1 MAARSTLTSVKEIHP
16 LLTVPTALSTSAE
29 VTTRDEANVF
39 LTSKV
44 ILLINQVRVVKNNG
58 AERDQTDWWFPM
70 VAEEYSMNNTTYGK
84 KAKSSIVS
92 FASHLGMSE
101 EEYKRLNQLT
111 KKPWMYM
118 KKYGVV
124 ERRRRCQGVF
134 WILLDE
140 ADETGS
146 IISPASQIRGE
157 HIMPV
162 WLQCN
167 SNPHYQTVDTVTS
180 KQRKEAQN
188 ARGRTINEA
197 RDQIKQANEV
207 DKMKKRKNANR
218 MHDVSIGRRT
228 VSIPTGY
235 QIVRTSELGK
245 SKETAE
251 KNALITEN
259 NRLKAEND
267 KLRGDI
273 NMFRAQLHNLELL
286 HSQTDVTINQLENE
300 ILKLHEDVFKDEEAV
315 GLGKLLIKLK
325 ITTNCPVSPLGQR
338 LYGIAWANLPKAAAK
353 TLTQFIPIA
362 VSAFLADLGIRDRD
376 LLMSVPNITPSIEV
390 LHKAALMGHQQ
401 VYKLVANGVKNGM
414 IFGFG
419 HDKGERNGLGR
430 LIRGLSFIA
439 DGHVK
444 ECKVDANGVVSN
456 DQSIGEHIENT
467 FSNIQPYLDD
477 GEKVLLG
484 SITTDAGGG
493 GGTLESSASK
503 IEMFLNNINYII
515 NCTLHSHSKCLQKAW
530 EQAFGG
536 GGREEVT
543 LLQLLHCFWSLQ
555 EALGENFKDV
565 WKLLIEEEWVTK
577 LLSKPILT
585 RWGYVLQTATS
596 VEDMYD
602 KWEKFTSTCYELWT
616 NDEKIHTIAKGALKI
631 MKNDLVRCQNQF
643 VTAFGKSYW
652 NKHFLWLKRIDPIS
666 KLSGHSAHEMCIQVF
681 IMLKDLDH
689 LIENYGRMDAFAAY
703 RSTHATLDADSQ
715 SAIDKQIF
723 VFFKVYKKTF
733 LKAVSGF
740 KRWSSLLLPFTLAS
754 ANTLAVTIFVTH
766 VLKKSGVTVPED
778 VNLNASTT
786 NNTHASFKL
795 QEWKQ
800 YLEDNCEINVT
811 DGLLVRHRTALIEM
825 STKMCSIWDATEN
838 VSIIALREDCM
849 NIVIPA
855 FHHTQS
861 IEAGVQETSICA
873 ENQKAEMIASA
884 LVAIRSNDIVA
895 ITEMV
900 QMHLDSKDIKGNQ
913 HMGRGKSS
921 DGRQI
926 KSVQAI
932 RNQAERVEN
941 NQVFK
946 SRVQATK
953 FRASQCIDRAF
964 CDPFAVDVQKMR
976 KLAYNVFEKT
986 DYVSAEALRKIQKT
1000 QKVRERVEKYANNT
1014 RSNKRKACNVT
1025 AAEMTLPL
1033 ALDNMMLIKNFSSK
1047 KKLGALRKE
1056 IEIRG
1061 GTYGE
1066 KETLKKLKE
1075 RLRELLNVNSDD
1087 HAFKLMHPENDATE
1101 IEDL

>member
-1 MAARSTLTSVKEIHP
+1 MACRSVRTRDKEIHP
-16 LLTVPTALSTSAE
+16 LLTVPPALSTSAE
-29 VTTRDEANVF
+29 VTTKDEANAF

-58 AERDQTDWWFPM
+58 AKRDQTDWWFPM

-92 FASHLGMSE
+92 FAAHLGMSV
-101 EEYKRLNQLT
+101 EEYKRVKQLT
-111 KKPWMYM
+111 QKPWIYM

-124 ERRRRCQGVF
+124 ERRIWCQGVF

-140 ADETGS
+140 AYDTGG

-157 HIMPV
+157 HNMPG
-162 WLQCN
+162 WLQGN
-167 SNPHYQTVDTVTS
+167 SNLHYQTVETVTS
-180 KQRKEAQN
+180 KQRKEAQK
-188 ARGRTINEA
+188 ARGRNINKA

-207 DKMKKRKNANR
+207 DKMKSRKNANR
-218 MHDVSIGRRT
+218 MHVVSIGRRK
-228 VSIPTGY
+228 VSIPTGS
-235 QIVRTSELGK
+235 QIVRTSAK
-245 SKETAE
+245 SKETDE
-251 KNALITEN
+251 KKALITVN
-259 NRLKAEND
+259 NQLKAEND
-267 KLRGDI
+267 KLLGDL
-273 NMFRAQLHNLELL
+273 NMYRLQLRNIESL
-286 HSQTDVTINQLENE
+286 HSQNASTISQLENDIIE
-300 ILKLHEDVFKDEEAV
+300 LHEGILMNEEAV
-315 GLGKLLIKLK
+315 GLGKLLLKLK
-325 ITTNCPVSPLGQR
+325 KTTNCPVSPLGQR

-362 VSAFLADLGIRDRD
+362 VSAFLADLGISDRD

-401 VYKLVANGVKNGM
+401 VYKLVASMVKRGM
-414 IFGFG
+414 LFGFG

-430 LIRGLSFIA
+430 LIRGLSFII

-444 ECKVDANGVVSN
+444 ECKVDANGVDSN

-503 IEMFLNNINYII
+503 IGQFLNDIHYII

-565 WKLLIEEEWVTK
+565 WKLLIEDEWVTK
-577 LLSKPILT
+577 VLSKPILT

-602 KWEKFTSTCYELWT
+602 KWEKFTSTCYELWS

-652 NKHFLWLKRIDPIS
+652 NKHFLWLRRIDPIS

-689 LIENYGRMDAFAAY
+689 LISNYGRMDAFAAY
-703 RSTHATLDADSQ
+703 RSTHATLDADGQ

-723 VFFKVYKKTF
+723 VFFKVYKTTF

-754 ANTLAVTIFVTH
+754 ANTPAVTIFVRH
-766 VLKKSGVTVPED
+766 VLKKSGVAVPED

-800 YLEDNCEINVT
+800 YLEDNCEVDIT

-825 STKMCSIWDATEN
+825 STKMCSVWDETEN
-838 VSIIALREDCM
+838 ASIIALREDCM

-921 DGRQI
+921 EGRQV
-926 KSVQAI
+926 KSRQAI
-932 RNQAERVEN
+932 RNQAERAEN

-964 CDPFAVDVQKMR
+964 CDPFAGDVRKMR
-976 KLAYNVFEKT
+976 NLAYNVFDKT
-986 DYVSAEALRKIQKT
+986 DYVSAAALRKIQKT
-1000 QKVRERVEKYANNT
+1000 QKVRERVEKYAKNT
-1014 RSNKRKACNVT
+1014 RSNKRKASNVT

-1033 ALDNMMLIKNFSSK
+1033 ALDNMMLIKTFSSK
-1047 KKLGALRKE
+1047 KRLGALRKE

-1066 KETLKKLKE
+1066 KETLKKLRE
-1075 RLRELLNVNSDD
+1075 RLKEMLNADSED
-1087 HAFKLMHPENDATE
+1087 HAFKLMHSENDATE
-1101 IEDL
+1101 IMDL